1 MVSIGRTP
9 DSKEKSRSFLQAVY
23 DNGGRAETSVIRTA
37 TGLSRGEMQ
46 YRYELLEESGLIA
59 IEYNTNAVSGVN
71 ESAPKIAVLTDS
83 ADEEIQKGLLQGGQ
97 YQPGGD
103 MPEDVG
109 ELAEELVRVREAL
122 EDNEE
127 AIEQVQEYVSQ
138 NVYRQLAMLRWSVA
152 RMEAAME
159 KSQWVDLES
168 VEGVE
173 RKDAEL
179 RERASDFDVQA

>member
-9 DSKEKSRSFLQAVY
+9 ASKEKSRAFLQAVF
-23 DNGGRAETSVIRTA
+23 DNGGSADTTAIREA
-37 TGLSRGEMQ
+37 SGLKSEDMQ
-46 YRYELLEESGLIA
+46 YRYDTLEAAGLIDVQ
-59 IEYNTNAVSGVN
+59 YDSNR
-71 ESAPKIAVLTDS
+71 SAQGEAPVKVAVLTEK
-83 ADEEIQKGLLQGGQ
+83 ADEEIDKGLLQGGQ

-103 MPEDVG
+103 VPEDVG

-179 RERASDFDVQA
+179 RERAGDFDVQA